1 MHREFVCGCVSYV
14 SFTVA
19 LYVCMCLEN
28 VPESNQVSLQ
38 VSLSQSYIVTA
49 QTTMCVEVDSNIT
62 YANNG

>member
-1 MHREFVCGCVSYV
+1 
-14 SFTVA
+14 
-19 LYVCMCLEN
+19 MCLEN